1 MGFSYS
7 CLNTCIHEQRQ
18 CEVLVMN
25 KPDGIELALLHALRY
40 EEASLK
46 YADAGKRWNLTS
58 AEKETVLKWM
68 ANRMTEIKDKM

>member
-1 MGFSYS
+1 MK
-7 CLNTCIHEQRQ
+7 
-18 CEVLVMN
+18 N

-46 YADAGKRWNLTS
+46 YADASKRWNLTDV
-58 AEKETVLKWM
+58 EKETVLKWM